1 MDPLTP
7 NQLKVVEFIRSF
19 TERRGYAP
27 TLDEIARHFRIIKPT
42 VQQYITLLEGKG
54 IIIRK
59 RYAHRSIEIVVPK
72 FGGGGEQELPLVGRI
87 AAGEPIEAIETTEM
101 VDVGDVLGLRSGK
114 KFLLQVKG
122 NSMVEDGIFD
132 GDHVVVERRQT
143 AENGD
148 TVVALLPDGNATL
161 KKFYKEKNRIRLQ
174 PANPNLKPMYVKE
187 VVIQGVVKAVIRS
200 LKGS

>member
-19 TERRGYAP
+19 TERQGYAP
-27 TLDEIARHFRIIKPT
+27 TLDEIARHFRVIKPT
-42 VQQYITLLEGKG
+42 VQQYITLLEEKG

-59 RYAHRSIEIVVPK
+59 RYAHRSIEIVAPA
-72 FGGGGEQELPLVGRI
+72 FSGGSGQELPLVGRI

-132 GDHVVVERRQT
+132 GDHVVVEIRQT

-174 PANPNLKPMYVKE
+174 PANPNLKPMFVKE